1 MRKVIMLTL
10 AVLCLALQPMSAQK
24 NQGNYKYHKAV
35 EIIEEGGDFEEARAL
50 LEENVSENPQH
61 MDSYM
66 YLAGI

>member
-35 EIIEEGGDFEEARAL
+35 EIIEENGNFDEAKKL
-50 LEENVSENPQH
+50 LEFSVKH
-61 MDSYM
+61 RRIDSHN
-66 YLAGI
+66 L